1 MIGRLAIASGTGRKD
16 RHADGSLSTC
26 CDSNIVVLRL
36 LYTDD
41 PKPASWS
48 RIGRQTFN
56 VWKKYAGL
64 SLSEPRELRQLRKK
78 NWKLKRLVSDL
89 ARKQHI
95 LLEIVAK
102 KL

>member
-1 MIGRLAIASGTGRKD
+1 
-16 RHADGSLSTC
+16 
-26 CDSNIVVLRL
+26 
-36 LYTDD
+36 
-41 PKPASWS
+41 
-48 RIGRQTFN
+48 

-89 ARKQHI
+89 ARNQHI